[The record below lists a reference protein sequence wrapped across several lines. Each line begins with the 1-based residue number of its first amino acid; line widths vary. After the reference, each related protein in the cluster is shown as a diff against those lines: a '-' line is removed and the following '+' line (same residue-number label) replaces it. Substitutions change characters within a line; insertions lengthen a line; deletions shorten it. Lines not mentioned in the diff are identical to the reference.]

1 MTVLAEVDL
10 AAVAVTSLRFLL
22 GKVSLSSSAS
32 PAADSLTLLPEVLLP
47 GVLDT
52 TLFDTQASGFRATGG
67 MD

>member
-1 MTVLAEVDL
+1 MTFLAEVDL
-10 AAVAVTSLRFLL
+10 AALAVTSLRFLL

-32 PAADSLTLLPEVLLP
+32 PTAGVPGSLTLLP

-52 TLFDTQASGFRATGG
+52 ILFDTQASGFRATGG

>member
-10 AAVAVTSLRFLL
+10 GAVADSSLRFLL
-22 GKVSLSSSAS
+22 GKVSLSSSAA
-32 PAADSLTLLPEVLLP
+32 PEAGILGVLPLLP

-52 TLFDTQASGFRATGG
+52 ILFDTQASGLRETGG